1 MQILDILRD
10 GEQSDIVSKILFER
24 PISRLHAR
32 KIGLLAGR
40 HVRLKT
46 ISDVHQIITTLNH
59 DAILVAESALKQ
71 HIFSAD
77 IFLESGKNQSFG
89 FTNTDQAFEMLSE
102 CGYVV
107 AGMDLEIS
115 AQFQLFIEK
124 LVKFRT
130 APIIFTNESI
140 DISKTS
146 ANIFSGRSDD
156 IYVCDMRHLTTLAK
170 HIGVNS
176 AMPKDAGVA
185 QKLSLIAEISTAL
198 NALVVCVE
206 PQQLLAI
213 SHHEP
218 ARAVISN
225 YSDHTSSRVDLLL
238 TALLASLLSDTP
250 NPSSDILERVVT
262 ASWLLRSIIAPNTK
276 LPDSLRKALG
286 A

>member
-1 MQILDILRD
+1 MQKLDILRD
-10 GEQSDIVSKILFER
+10 GEQADIVSKILFER

-46 ISDVHQIITTLNH
+46 ISDVHQIITSLNH
-59 DAILVAESALKQ
+59 DAILVAESALKE
-71 HIFSAD
+71 HTFPAD

-89 FTNTDQAFEMLSE
+89 FTNTDQAFELLSG

-130 APIIFTNESI
+130 APILFTNESI

-156 IYVCDMRHLTTLAK
+156 IYVCDIRHLKTLAE

-176 AMPKDAGVA
+176 NMPKDSGVA
-185 QKLSLIAEISTAL
+185 QKISIIAEISKTL

-206 PQQLLAI
+206 PKQLLAI

-218 ARAVISN
+218 SRAVISN
-225 YSDHTSSRVDLLL
+225 YTDHTNGRVDLLF
-238 TALLASLLSDTP
+238 TALLVGLLSDTP
-250 NPSSDILERVVT
+250 DPRSDILERAVT

-276 LPDSLRKALG
+276 LPESLRKALG